1 MGRAVHDWL
10 VERHFLL
17 QRKVYGR
24 SPVMA
29 EGPRIFKKESD
40 LTSATLR
47 VTRTML
53 VPAIKTFP
61 AFTLLSVPL

>member
-1 MGRAVHDWL
+1 
-10 VERHFLL
+10 
-17 QRKVYGR
+17 
-24 SPVMA
+24 MA

-61 AFTLLSVPL
+61 IFTLLSVPLRPQDGRSYSWCGGSGAEE